1 MASSCHTKDPAP
13 FIPGAFAFAAL
24 LANSCVGGVETFFDI
39 LKSNE
44 KKLQFFLLLSVLRK
58 NKFLNQMYS
67 SRH

>member
-1 MASSCHTKDPAP
+1 MASLCHTKDPAP

-44 KKLQFFLLLSVLRK
+44 KKLQFFFVAISF
-58 NKFLNQMYS
+58 NKGQIFQSNVFW
-67 SRH
+67 